1 MSRNGNSR
9 IRSLD
14 GLRGLA
20 AGIVLIHHASLIAE
34 PWIDPAGWALLTQ
47 SPLKLLLAG
56 SEAVMVF
63 FVLSGMVVALP
74 ALRTGFS
81 WARYYPARLV
91 RLYVPVIAALGSA
104 ALLVQL
110 IPRDASTMPED
121 SWMQD
126 AQATSVSA
134 GDVLSQM
141 TLLRS
146 DYPIDNVLWSLRWEL
161 FFSLLLPLY
170 LWVALRVRRFAMP
183 AAALAVVLMFL
194 GRTTGN
200 SALAYLPVFL
210 LGTLIA
216 VRFADLQTWADRAR
230 VRRTLPWLAA
240 AASVLLIASWLARPL
255 TGDTVVA
262 DVLWAL
268 AGAGAALL
276 VVLAIVWPGAHR
288 LLETRTM
295 QWLGKV
301 SFSLYLVHAPIL
313 ASLCYL
319 LGAEQWWLACLVGI
333 PLSLVAAA
341 LFHALVER
349 QAQDLARQ
357 VGGIGAALAERAHV
371 SRIRAARRAV
381 LARAE

>member
-1 MSRNGNSR
+1 MSQNGNR
-9 IRSLD
+9 ISSLD

-20 AGIVLIHHASLIAE
+20 AGIVLLHHASLIAQ
-34 PWIDPAGWALLTQ
+34 PWLDPAGWAMLTQ

-63 FVLSGMVVALP
+63 FVLSGLVVALP
-74 ALRTGFS
+74 ALRPGFS
-81 WARYYPARLV
+81 WARYFPARLF
-91 RLYVPVIAALGSA
+91 RLYLPVIAALGA
-104 ALLVQL
+104 ATLLVQL
-110 IPRDASTMPED
+110 VPRDATTMPED

-170 LWVALRVRRFAMP
+170 VWVALRVRRFVLPVAV
-183 AAALAVVLMFL
+183 LTVVLMFV

-216 VRFADLQTWADRAR
+216 VRLPQLRELARNPRATR
-230 VRRTLPWLAA
+230 ALPWTAVAA
-240 AASVLLIASWLARPL
+240 CAMLIASWLARPL
-255 TGDTVVA
+255 TAGTIAA

-276 VVLAIVWPGAHR
+276 VILAVIWPRAQR
-288 LLETRTM
+288 ALSVRPM
-295 QWLGKV
+295 QWLGRV

-313 ASLCYL
+313 ATLCYL
-319 LGAEQWWLACLVGI
+319 LGAGQWWLACLLGV
-333 PLSLVAAA
+333 PLSLAVAA

-349 QAQDLARQ
+349 RSQELASRA
-357 VGGIGAALAERAHV
+357 GSIGAALAERV
-371 SRIRAARRAV
+371 QIRRIGTARRIA
-381 LARAE
+381 LARAR

>member
-1 MSRNGNSR
+1 MSQNGNSR
-9 IRSLD
+9 ISSLD

-216 VRFADLQTWADRAR
+216 VRFADLQTWADRPR

-255 TGDTVVA
+255 TGGTVVA

-333 PLSLVAAA
+333 PLSLFAAA

>member
-1 MSRNGNSR
+1 MSRNGNR
-9 IRSLD
+9 IGSLD

-34 PWIDPAGWALLTQ
+34 PWLDPAGWAVLTQ
-47 SPLKLLLAG
+47 SPLKLLIAG

-63 FVLSGMVVALP
+63 FVLSGLVVALP
-74 ALRTGFS
+74 ALRPGFS
-81 WARYYPARLV
+81 WARYFPARLF
-91 RLYVPVIAALGSA
+91 RLYVPVIAALGAA
-104 ALLVQL
+104 ALLVKVV
-110 IPRDASTMPED
+110 PRDASTMPDE

-141 TLLRS
+141 TLLRA

-170 LWVALRVRRFAMP
+170 VWVALRVRRFAVP
-183 AAALAVVLMFL
+183 VGVLTVVLMFA
-194 GRTTGN
+194 GRASGN

-216 VRFADLQTWADRAR
+216 VRYPDLRGLAAGPRAR
-230 VRRTLPWLAA
+230 RALPWLAA
-240 AASVLLIASWLARPL
+240 VAGTMLIASWLARPL
-255 TGDTVVA
+255 TAGTIAA

-276 VVLAIVWPGAHR
+276 VILAVIWPRAERALG
-288 LLETRTM
+288 TRPM
-295 QWLGKV
+295 QWLGRI

-313 ASLCYL
+313 ATLCYL
-319 LGAEQWWLACLVGI
+319 LGAERWWLACLIGV

-341 LFHALVER
+341 VFHALVER
-349 QAQDLARQ
+349 QSQVLARRA
-357 VGGIGAALAERAHV
+357 GAIGEALAERASV
-371 SRIRAARRAV
+371 RRIGAARKVA
-381 LARAE
+381 LARAQ

>member
-1 MSRNGNSR
+1 MSRNGNNR
-9 IRSLD
+9 ISSLD

-20 AGIVLIHHASLIAE
+20 AGIVLAHHASLIAQ

-47 SPLKLLLAG
+47 SPIKLLLAG

-91 RLYVPVIAALGSA
+91 RLYVPVIAALGA
-104 ALLVQL
+104 ASLLVQL
-110 IPRDASTMPED
+110 IPRDASTMPQD

-146 DYPIDNVLWSLRWEL
+146 NYPIDNVLWSLRWEL

-170 LWVALRVRRFAMP
+170 LWVALRVRRFAVP
-183 AAALAVVLMFL
+183 VAVLTVVLIFA

-200 SALAYLPVFL
+200 AALTYLPVFL

-216 VRFADLQTWADRAR
+216 VRFADLRAWAERPRMRR
-230 VRRTLPWLAA
+230 VLPWLALA
-240 AASVLLIASWLARPL
+240 ACVMLIASWLARPL
-255 TGDTVVA
+255 TAGTVAA
-262 DVLWAL
+262 DLLWAL

-276 VVLAIVWPGAHR
+276 VILAVVWPRAR
-288 LLETRTM
+288 RALDTRPM
-295 QWLGKV
+295 QWLGRV

-333 PLSLVAAA
+333 PLSLAVAA

-349 QAQDLARQ
+349 QAQELARK
-357 VGGIGAALAERAHV
+357 VGGIGTALADRV
-371 SRIRAARRAV
+371 QVGRIRAARRVA
-381 LARAE
+381 LARAQ

>member
-1 MSRNGNSR
+1 MSRNGNR
-9 IRSLD
+9 IGSLD

-34 PWIDPAGWALLTQ
+34 PWLDPAGWAVLTQ
-47 SPLKLLLAG
+47 SPLKLLIAG

-63 FVLSGMVVALP
+63 FVLSGLVVALP
-74 ALRTGFS
+74 ALRPGFS
-81 WARYYPARLV
+81 WARYFPARLF
-91 RLYVPVIAALGSA
+91 RLYVPVIAALGAA
-104 ALLVQL
+104 ALLVKV
-110 IPRDASTMPED
+110 IPRDASTMPDD

-141 TLLRS
+141 TLLRA

-170 LWVALRVRRFAMP
+170 VWVALRVRRFAVP
-183 AAALAVVLMFL
+183 VGVLTVVLMFA
-194 GRTTGN
+194 GRASGN

-216 VRFADLQTWADRAR
+216 VRFDDLRGLAAGPRAR
-230 VRRTLPWLAA
+230 RALPWVAALAGTM
-240 AASVLLIASWLARPL
+240 LIASWLARPL
-255 TGDTVVA
+255 TAGTIAA

-276 VVLAIVWPGAHR
+276 VILAVIWPRAERALG
-288 LLETRTM
+288 TRPM
-295 QWLGKV
+295 QWLGRI

-313 ASLCYL
+313 ATLCYL
-319 LGAEQWWLACLVGI
+319 LGAERWWLACLIGV

-341 LFHALVER
+341 AFHALVER
-349 QAQDLARQ
+349 QSQVLARRA
-357 VGGIGAALAERAHV
+357 GAIGEALAERASV
-371 SRIRAARRAV
+371 RRVGAARKVA
-381 LARAE
+381 LARAQ

>member
-1 MSRNGNSR
+1 MSQNGNGR
-9 IRSLD
+9 ISSLD

-63 FVLSGMVVALP
+63 FVLSGMVVVLP
-74 ALRTGFS
+74 ALRPGFS
-81 WARYYPARLV
+81 WARYYPARLI
-91 RLYVPVIAALGSA
+91 RLYVPVIAALGAA

-110 IPRDASTMPED
+110 IPRDASTMPEN

-146 DYPIDNVLWSLRWEL
+146 NYPIDNVLWSLRWEL

-170 LWVALRVRRFAMP
+170 LWAALRIRRFAVP
-183 AAALAVVLMFL
+183 AAGLAVILMFV
-194 GRTTGN
+194 GRATGE

-216 VRFADLQTWADRAR
+216 VRFADLQAWAERPR
-230 VRRTLPWLAA
+230 VRRALPWLSVIAC
-240 AASVLLIASWLARPL
+240 VLLIASWLARPI
-255 TGDTVVA
+255 TAGTAAA

-276 VVLAIVWPGAHR
+276 VVLALVWPGAR
-288 LLETRTM
+288 RVLDIRPM
-295 QWLGKV
+295 QWLGSV

-319 LGAEQWWLACLVGI
+319 LGAEQWWLACLIGI
-333 PLSLVAAA
+333 PLSLAVAA

-357 VGGIGAALAERAHV
+357 AGTIGAALAERVHV
-371 SRIRAARRAV
+371 RRIGAARRVA
-381 LARAE
+381 LARAD

>member
-1 MSRNGNSR
+1 MSRNGNR
-9 IRSLD
+9 IGSLD

-34 PWIDPAGWALLTQ
+34 PWLDPAGWAVLTQ
-47 SPLKLLLAG
+47 SPLKLLIAG

-63 FVLSGMVVALP
+63 FVLSGLVVALP
-74 ALRTGFS
+74 ALRPGFS
-81 WARYYPARLV
+81 WARYFPARLF
-91 RLYVPVIAALGSA
+91 RLYVPVIAALGAA
-104 ALLVQL
+104 ALLVKVV
-110 IPRDASTMPED
+110 PRDASTMPDD

-141 TLLRS
+141 TLLRA

-170 LWVALRVRRFAMP
+170 VWVALRVRRFAVP
-183 AAALAVVLMFL
+183 VGVLTVVLMFA
-194 GRTTGN
+194 GRASGN

-216 VRFADLQTWADRAR
+216 VRYPDLRGLAAGPRAR
-230 VRRTLPWLAA
+230 RALPWLAA
-240 AASVLLIASWLARPL
+240 VAGTMLIASWLARPL
-255 TGDTVVA
+255 TAGTIAA

-276 VVLAIVWPGAHR
+276 VILAVIWPRAERALG
-288 LLETRTM
+288 TRPM
-295 QWLGKV
+295 QWLGRI

-313 ASLCYL
+313 ATLCYL
-319 LGAEQWWLACLVGI
+319 LGAERWWLACLIGV
-333 PLSLVAAA
+333 PLSLAAA
-341 LFHALVER
+341 AVFHALVER
-349 QAQDLARQ
+349 QSQVLARRA
-357 VGGIGAALAERAHV
+357 GAIGEALAERASV
-371 SRIRAARRAV
+371 RRIGAARKVA
-381 LARAE
+381 LARAQ

>member
-9 IRSLD
+9 ISSLD

-34 PWIDPAGWALLTQ
+34 PWVDPAGWALLTQ

-91 RLYVPVIAALGSA
+91 RLYVPVIAALGGA
-104 ALLVQL
+104 ALLVQV

-146 DYPIDNVLWSLRWEL
+146 NYPIDNVLWSLRWEL

-170 LWVALRVRRFAMP
+170 LWVALRARRFAVP
-183 AAALAVVLMFL
+183 AAVLAIVLMFV
-194 GRTTGN
+194 GRTTGE

-216 VRFADLQTWADRAR
+216 VRFPDLRAWAERPR
-230 VRRTLPWLAA
+230 VRRLLPWFAV
-240 AASVLLIASWLARPL
+240 AASILLIASWLTRPL
-255 TGDTVVA
+255 TAGTVAA

-276 VVLAIVWPGAHR
+276 VVIALVWPGAHR
-288 LLETRTM
+288 VLDTRPM
-295 QWLGKV
+295 QWLGSV

-319 LGAEQWWLACLVGI
+319 LGADQWWLACLIGM
-333 PLSLVAAA
+333 PLSLGAAA

-357 VGGIGAALAERAHV
+357 VGDIGAALAERAHV
-371 SRIRAARRAV
+371 GRIRAARRVV
-381 LARAE
+381 LARAQ

>member
-9 IRSLD
+9 ISSLD

-34 PWIDPAGWALLTQ
+34 PWIDPARWALLTQ

-216 VRFADLQTWADRAR
+216 VRFADLQTWADRPR
-230 VRRTLPWLAA
+230 VHRTLPWLAA

-255 TGDTVVA
+255 TGGTIVA

-333 PLSLVAAA
+333 PLSLFAAA

>member
-1 MSRNGNSR
+1 MSRNGNR
-9 IRSLD
+9 IGSLD

-34 PWIDPAGWALLTQ
+34 PWLDPAGWAVLTQ
-47 SPLKLLLAG
+47 SPLKLLIAG

-63 FVLSGMVVALP
+63 FVLSGLVVALP
-74 ALRTGFS
+74 ALRPGFS
-81 WARYYPARLV
+81 WARYFPARLF
-91 RLYVPVIAALGSA
+91 RLYVPVIAALGAA
-104 ALLVQL
+104 ALLVKVV
-110 IPRDASTMPED
+110 PRDASTMPDD

-141 TLLRS
+141 TLLRA

-170 LWVALRVRRFAMP
+170 VWVALRVRRFAVP
-183 AAALAVVLMFL
+183 VGVLTVVLMFA
-194 GRTTGN
+194 GRASGN

-216 VRFADLQTWADRAR
+216 VRFDDLRGLAAGPRAR
-230 VRRTLPWLAA
+230 RALPWVAALAGTM
-240 AASVLLIASWLARPL
+240 LIASWLARPL
-255 TGDTVVA
+255 TAGTIAA

-276 VVLAIVWPGAHR
+276 VILAVIWPRAERALG
-288 LLETRTM
+288 TRPM
-295 QWLGKV
+295 QWLGRI

-313 ASLCYL
+313 ATLCYL
-319 LGAEQWWLACLVGI
+319 LGAERWWLACLIGV

-341 LFHALVER
+341 AFHALVER
-349 QAQDLARQ
+349 QSQVLARRA
-357 VGGIGAALAERAHV
+357 GAIGEALAERASV
-371 SRIRAARRAV
+371 RRVGAARKVA
-381 LARAE
+381 LARAQ

>member
-1 MSRNGNSR
+1 MSQNGNSR
-9 IRSLD
+9 ISSLD

-91 RLYVPVIAALGSA
+91 RLYVPVIAALGAA

-216 VRFADLQTWADRAR
+216 VRFADLQTWADRPR

-255 TGDTVVA
+255 TGGTVVA

>member
-1 MSRNGNSR
+1 MSRNGNR
-9 IRSLD
+9 IGSLD

-34 PWIDPAGWALLTQ
+34 PWLDPAGWAVLTQ
-47 SPLKLLLAG
+47 SPLKLLIAG

-63 FVLSGMVVALP
+63 FVLSGLVVALP
-74 ALRTGFS
+74 ALRPGFS
-81 WARYYPARLV
+81 WARYFPARLF
-91 RLYVPVIAALGSA
+91 RLYVPVIAALGAA
-104 ALLVQL
+104 ALLVKVV
-110 IPRDASTMPED
+110 PRDASTMPDD

-141 TLLRS
+141 TLLRA

-170 LWVALRVRRFAMP
+170 VWVALRVRRFAVP
-183 AAALAVVLMFL
+183 VGVLTVVLMFA
-194 GRTTGN
+194 GRASGN

-216 VRFADLQTWADRAR
+216 VRYPDLRGLAAGPRAR
-230 VRRTLPWLAA
+230 RALPWLAA
-240 AASVLLIASWLARPL
+240 VAGTMLIASWLARPL
-255 TGDTVVA
+255 TAGTIAA

-276 VVLAIVWPGAHR
+276 VILAVIWPRAERALG
-288 LLETRTM
+288 TRPM
-295 QWLGKV
+295 QWLGRI

-313 ASLCYL
+313 ATLCYL
-319 LGAEQWWLACLVGI
+319 LGAERWWLACLIGV

-341 LFHALVER
+341 VFHALVER
-349 QAQDLARQ
+349 QSQVLARRA
-357 VGGIGAALAERAHV
+357 GAIGEALAERASV
-371 SRIRAARRAV
+371 RRIGAARKVA
-381 LARAE
+381 LARAQ

>member
-1 MSRNGNSR
+1 MSRNGNR
-9 IRSLD
+9 IGSLD

-34 PWIDPAGWALLTQ
+34 PWLDPAGWAVLTQ
-47 SPLKLLLAG
+47 SPLKLLIAG

-63 FVLSGMVVALP
+63 FVLSGLVVALP
-74 ALRTGFS
+74 ALRPGFS
-81 WARYYPARLV
+81 WARYFPARLF
-91 RLYVPVIAALGSA
+91 RLYVPVIAALGAA
-104 ALLVQL
+104 ALLVKVV
-110 IPRDASTMPED
+110 PRDASTMPDD

-141 TLLRS
+141 TLLRA

-170 LWVALRVRRFAMP
+170 VWVALRVRRFAVP
-183 AAALAVVLMFL
+183 VGVLTVVLMFA
-194 GRTTGN
+194 GRASGN

-216 VRFADLQTWADRAR
+216 VRYPDLRGLADGPRAR
-230 VRRTLPWLAA
+230 RALPWLAA
-240 AASVLLIASWLARPL
+240 VAGTMLIASWLARPL
-255 TGDTVVA
+255 TAGTIAA

-276 VVLAIVWPGAHR
+276 VILAVIWPRAERALG
-288 LLETRTM
+288 TRPM
-295 QWLGKV
+295 QWLGRI

-313 ASLCYL
+313 ATLCYL
-319 LGAEQWWLACLVGI
+319 LGAERWWLACLIGV
-333 PLSLVAAA
+333 PLSLAAA
-341 LFHALVER
+341 AVFHALVER
-349 QAQDLARQ
+349 QSQVLARRA
-357 VGGIGAALAERAHV
+357 GAIGEALAERASV
-371 SRIRAARRAV
+371 RRIGAARKVA
-381 LARAE
+381 LARAQ

>member
-1 MSRNGNSR
+1 MSQNGNGR
-9 IRSLD
+9 ISSLD

-34 PWIDPAGWALLTQ
+34 PWMDPAGWALLTQ

-74 ALRTGFS
+74 ALRPGFS
-81 WARYYPARLV
+81 WARYYPARLI
-91 RLYVPVIAALGSA
+91 RLYVPVIAALGA
-104 ALLVQL
+104 ASLLVQL
-110 IPRDASTMPED
+110 IPRDASTMPEN

-146 DYPIDNVLWSLRWEL
+146 NYPIDNVLWSLRWEL

-170 LWVALRVRRFAMP
+170 LWAALRIRRFAVP
-183 AAALAVVLMFL
+183 AAVLAVILMFV
-194 GRTTGN
+194 GRATGE

-216 VRFADLQTWADRAR
+216 VRFADLQAWAERPR
-230 VRRTLPWLAA
+230 VRRVLPWLAVIA
-240 AASVLLIASWLARPL
+240 CALLIASWLARPI
-255 TGDTVVA
+255 TAGTTAA

-268 AGAGAALL
+268 AGAGAGLL
-276 VVLAIVWPGAHR
+276 VVLALVWPGAHR
-288 LLETRTM
+288 VLDARPM
-295 QWLGKV
+295 QWLGRV

-333 PLSLVAAA
+333 PLSLAVAWV
-341 LFHALVER
+341 FHALVER
-349 QAQDLARQ
+349 QAQALARQ
-357 VGGIGAALAERAHV
+357 AGTIGAALEERAHV
-371 SRIRAARRAV
+371 RRIRAARRLA
-381 LARAE
+381 LARTP

>member
-9 IRSLD
+9 ISSLD

-34 PWIDPAGWALLTQ
+34 PWIDPAGWTLLTQ

-74 ALRTGFS
+74 ALRAGFS

-91 RLYVPVIAALGSA
+91 RLYVPVIAALGA
-104 ALLVQL
+104 AAMLVQL
-110 IPRDASTMPED
+110 IPRDASTMPEG

-170 LWVALRVRRFAMP
+170 LWVALRVHRFAMP
-183 AAALAVVLMFL
+183 AAVLAVVLMFL

-216 VRFADLQTWADRAR
+216 VRFADLQTWADRPR

-240 AASVLLIASWLARPL
+240 AASILLIASWLARPL
-255 TGDTVVA
+255 TAGTVVA

-276 VVLAIVWPGAHR
+276 VVLAIVWRGAHR
-288 LLETRTM
+288 MLETRAM

-319 LGAEQWWLACLVGI
+319 LGARQWWLACLVGI
-333 PLSLVAAA
+333 PLSLVVAA
-341 LFHALVER
+341 LFHVLVER

-381 LARAE
+381 LARAD